1 MPSPETKV
9 AYVVKRYPRYSE
21 TFIVNEILAHEAA
34 GAELEIFSL
43 RAPEDTHF
51 QDIISQV
58 RAPVTYLP
66 DRIRSAYELW
76 DLLQASAKVCPGIWR
91 HLPLAAGIDSREL
104 GHALALAVHVV
115 TRGITHLHAHFASSS
130 ASVARLAAHFAGITY
145 SFTAHAKDIFHEDVD
160 PADLRAKLGD
170 AAAVVTVSD
179 FNLRHFQAEFPDCA
193 GRVHRIYNGIDLE
206 RFAYRD
212 PVAGEPL
219 ILAVGR
225 LVEKKGF
232 GDLIEACALLVRDGV
247 AFRCL
252 IVGSGEEEA
261 ALRKHIARLGLE
273 KWVSLEGPRPQ
284 REVIELMRA
293 AAVMAA
299 PCIVGAD
306 GNRDGLPTV
315 LLEAM
320 ALGTP
325 CVGTDVTGIPE
336 VLRDGDTGLCIR
348 QAAPAILAN
357 ALHTLLDNPGLRLR
371 LARNA
376 RALIEAEFDVQ
387 RNAARVFQLFNPA
400 GRASLTEAPQALA
413 A

>member
-1 MPSPETKV
+1 MPSPKPRIG
-9 AYVVKRYPRYSE
+9 YVVKRYPRYSE

-34 GAELEIFSL
+34 GAELDIFSM

-51 QDIISQV
+51 QDILAQV

-66 DRIRSAYELW
+66 DRVRTAYEFW
-76 DLLQASAKVCPGIWR
+76 LLMQASAKACPGVWQ
-91 HLPLAAGIDSREL
+91 HLPLAVGIDSREL
-104 GHALALAVHVV
+104 GHALALAAHVT

-130 ASVARLAAHFAGITY
+130 ASVARLAARFAGITY

-160 PADLRAKLGD
+160 PADMRAKLSD

-179 FNLRHFQAEFPDCA
+179 FNLRHFRNEFPDCSD
-193 GRVHRIYNGIDLE
+193 RVHRIYNGIDLK

-212 PVAGEPL
+212 PAPAEPL

-232 GDLIEACALLVRDGV
+232 GDLIDACVLLARDGV

-252 IVGSGEEEA
+252 IVGAGEEED
-261 ALRKHIARLGLE
+261 ALRQHIARVGIGE
-273 KWVSLEGPRPQ
+273 RVRLEGPRPQ
-284 REVIELMRA
+284 REVIELMRS

-299 PCIVGAD
+299 PCIVGTD

-325 CVGTDVTGIPE
+325 CVATDVTGNPE
-336 VLRDGDTGLCIR
+336 VVRDGDTGLCIP
-348 QAAPAILAN
+348 QAAPAILAE
-357 ALHTLLDNPGLRLR
+357 ALRGVLADPALGVR

-376 RALIEAEFDVQ
+376 RQLIEAEFDVH
-387 RNAARVFQLFNPA
+387 RNAARVFRLFDPA
-400 GRASLTEAPQALA
+400 GRAEAA
-413 A
+413 ARREQHV